1 MITIVLDAMGGDFAP
16 RETLLGAYAAVEA
29 YPVKVLLVGPEA
41 DVKAAQRALKLP
53 DHPHIHIVHA
63 DELVGMSESPTQS
76 FRKKKNSSIQ
86 VGLRL
91 ISEKKADAFV
101 SAGNTGAVMTA
112 ATFVLG
118 RLPGIDR
125 PAIATVFSGREHSK
139 VVMLD
144 MGASADCRP
153 AHLLQFAEMGRC
165 YAQSV
170 VGIDAPRIGLLSIG
184 EEPEKGNQ
192 LIQDTFPLF
201 QEKVANFYGN
211 IEGKEIFLNKCDV
224 VVCDG
229 FVGNSL
235 LKFGEG
241 VVALFMD
248 YFKGIRKTSIL
259 GTIGLLFLMGSLKK
273 FKKEYD
279 FEETGGAPLLGVDGV
294 VIIAHG
300 RSSQKSIKHAIRNAY
315 QAVSHGMVDAIAD
328 AVKE

>member
-1 MITIVLDAMGGDFAP
+1 MGGDFAP
-16 RETLLGAYAAVEA
+16 RETILGAYAAVEA
-29 YPVKVLLVGPEA
+29 YPVKCILVGPESEIRN
-41 DVKAAQRALKLP
+41 AQQALRLP
-53 DHPHIHIVHA
+53 SHPNIEILHA
-63 DELVGMSESPTQS
+63 EELVGMSESPTQS
-76 FRKKKNSSIQ
+76 FRKKKNSTIQ

-91 ISEKKADAFV
+91 VSEKKADAFV

-112 ATFVLG
+112 ATFILG

-125 PAIATVFSGREHSK
+125 PAIATIFSGRDRSK

-153 AHLLQFAEMGRC
+153 NHLLRFAEMGRC

-170 VGIDAPRIGLLSIG
+170 VGIKNPRIGLLSIG

-201 QEKVANFYGN
+201 QEKVTNFYGN
-211 IEGKEIFLNKCDV
+211 VESKEIFLNKADV

-241 VVALFMD
+241 VVSLFMD
-248 YFKGIRKTSIL
+248 YFKNVRKTSLI

-279 FEETGGAPLLGVDGV
+279 YEETGGAPLLGVDGV
-294 VIIAHG
+294 TIIAHG

-315 QAVSHGMVDAIAD
+315 QAVDHGMVNAIAE